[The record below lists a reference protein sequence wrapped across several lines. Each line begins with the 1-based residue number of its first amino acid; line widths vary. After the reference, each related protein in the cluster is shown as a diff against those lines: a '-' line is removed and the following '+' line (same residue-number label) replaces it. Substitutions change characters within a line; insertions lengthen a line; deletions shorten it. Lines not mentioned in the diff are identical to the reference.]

1 MATGLFKEE
10 LASHLG
16 LEVASDRQ
24 KICEIYGITP
34 QELQY
39 KWEAATYNHNNNF
52 ASVREATWFTS
63 DSLASVR
70 DQIKR
75 ELEQDHGSARRK
87 GQVQLLASGIAKI
100 NRNKMPFVLNRNL
113 HTAQR
118 VPEPLIKVEPDA
130 VNIMEIS
137 ASPRGLR
144 IPGPSKFWISNPHRL
159 SST

>member
-10 LASHLG
+10 LASRLG
-16 LEVASDRQ
+16 LEVASDRKRSQ

-52 ASVREATWFTS
+52 ASVREATRFTS

-75 ELEQDHGSARRK
+75 ELEQDHGSAKRK
-87 GQVQLLASGIAKI
+87 GQVRSLA
-100 NRNKMPFVLNRNL
+100 
-113 HTAQR
+113 
-118 VPEPLIKVEPDA
+118 
-130 VNIMEIS
+130 
-137 ASPRGLR
+137 
-144 IPGPSKFWISNPHRL
+144 
-159 SST
+159 